1 MNEICHELHFNN
13 RVVKTFKKRDANFW
27 KVFQKNK
34 SKYPQNIAVTDGNK
48 KFTYEE
54 IYNFVL
60 SQAAYIKKL
69 GINKGDRICLLFENS
84 WPLIVYTLVG
94 LKNGVIIVPLNPKS
108 SEVENQMIIN
118 DCTPKAVFLD
128 QNFCKNLPSKDNINT
143 VADIIIFQENTILKN
158 KITPLIDEI
167 EVNEEDTAF
176 ILYTSGTTG
185 KPKGAML
192 TNFNIIHSCLHFKR
206 HFNLSENDNCILVVP
221 ASHVTGLVAHIMT
234 TLFSGGNL
242 ILMRAFDVKEFLY
255 LAEREKLSYLIMVPA
270 MYNLCLHRENLK
282 NYNLKNWRIGCFG
295 GAPMPLGTI
304 KKLKTLLPNMLL
316 VNAYGSTET
325 CSPATLMTLE
335 YNEGLIA
342 SVGKVVETGK
352 ILIMDEDNQEVKK
365 GETGEI
371 WISGPMVIPGYW
383 NDKKRTSLE
392 FINGFWKSGD
402 IGYQDKDGYIYILDR
417 KKDVI
422 NRGGYK
428 IYSSEIENLLSLSG
442 LIIES
447 AVIPKKDPILG
458 EKIHTIVYAEK
469 GNEVLDSLKNICKQ
483 NLSEYKQ
490 PDYWTFLNKELPKN
504 KNGKVLKSLLIEE
517 MKDKF

>member
-1 MNEICHELHFNN
+1 
-13 RVVKTFKKRDANFW
+13 
-27 KVFQKNK
+27 
-34 SKYPQNIAVTDGNK
+34 
-48 KFTYEE
+48 
-54 IYNFVL
+54 
-60 SQAAYIKKL
+60 
-69 GINKGDRICLLFENS
+69 
-84 WPLIVYTLVG
+84 
-94 LKNGVIIVPLNPKS
+94 
-108 SEVENQMIIN
+108 
-118 DCTPKAVFLD
+118 
-128 QNFCKNLPSKDNINT
+128 
-143 VADIIIFQENTILKN
+143 
-158 KITPLIDEI
+158 
-167 EVNEEDTAF
+167 
-176 ILYTSGTTG
+176 
-185 KPKGAML
+185 
-192 TNFNIIHSCLHFKR
+192 
-206 HFNLSENDNCILVVP
+206 
-221 ASHVTGLVAHIMT
+221 MT

-255 LAEREKLSYLIMVPA
+255 LAEREQLSYLIMVPA
-270 MYNLCLHRENLK
+270 MYNLCLYRENLK

-325 CSPATLMTLE
+325 CSPATLMTLD
-335 YNEGLIA
+335 YNEDLIA

-352 ILIMDEDNQEVKK
+352 ILIMDENNKELKK

-383 NDKKRTSLE
+383 NDYKRTSLE

-458 EKIHTIVYAEK
+458 EKIHTIIYAEK
-469 GNEVLDSLKNICKQ
+469 GNEILDSLKKICKQ

-490 PDYWTFLNKELPKN
+490 PDFWTFLNKELPKN